1 MPQRKAIKMKTIEDL
16 KNIIE
21 TKMRERS
28 ADKKP
33 CITVCSGTGC
43 HAYGC
48 EKVVKAFSDEINKK
62 SLNDKVNIRATG
74 CHGFCER
81 GPIVVI
87 HPAGIF
93 YQKVKIEDIPEIV
106 SESIVNNRVIDR
118 LLYIDPNTGEKI
130 VHEKDV
136 PFYKKQQRIIFENNG
151 FIDPENINDYLA
163 VGGYKAFIK
172 VLSSSSPEEIISTV
186 KQSGLRGR
194 GGAGFP
200 TAYKWEF
207 CKKSK
212 GDVKYLICNADE
224 GDPGAY
230 MDRSLLEGNPHAV
243 LEGMLIG
250 ALAIGAKEGYIY
262 VRNEYPLAVKNISL
276 AIDQAKQFG
285 LLGEDILGS
294 GFNFDINIVKGAG
307 AFVCGEETAL
317 IASVEGRFGEP
328 RQRPPY
334 PVQKGLWGKPTNIN
348 NVETWA
354 NVPLII
360 KNGADWFSRIGT
372 ETSKGTKIFS
382 LVGKINNT
390 GLVEVP
396 MGIKLREIIEDIG
409 GGIPKGKKFKAVQ
422 TGGPSGGCMPAKL
435 LDLPVDY
442 EKLTEVGSMMGSGGM
457 VVMDEDT
464 CMVDVA
470 KYFLNFLKDES
481 CGKCFTCR
489 EGIVRMLEIVTDIT
503 DGKGTMA
510 DIQLL
515 EELARTVKD
524 STMCGLGQSAPNPVL
539 STLRYFRDEYE
550 AHIKYKRCPAVVC
563 KKIISSP
570 CQHTC
575 PINQEG
581 CVYIALI
588 ARGEFAKAAEIIL
601 KDNPLPSICARV
613 CHHPCE
619 SKCRAGESGDPI
631 SIRALKRF
639 AMDYATAHGIRP
651 KKGFQKT
658 REEKVAIIGSGPSG
672 LTCGFYLAQKG
683 YEVTIYESAPVA
695 GGMLALGIPEHRL
708 PRKMLNADIEAI
720 KSAGVTIKTNQALG
734 KDFSLDELFKK
745 GYQAVFIATGAYK
758 SWKLGIPGEE
768 GEGVLESMKFLIAV
782 NLGKEAKIGKRV
794 GIIGG
799 GNAAVDSS
807 RVSIRLPGCEKVSI
821 IYRRT
826 KTEMPAFK
834 ERGGKKEVEDALEEG
849 IDIKLLTAP
858 VKVIRENGKLV
869 GIECIRMEMGEP
881 DESGR
886 RRPVPVPGSEFKI
899 ELDTLILAIGEQP
912 DTSFLSEDCGVD
924 ISKSGT
930 ILVNPETLL
939 TNKEGVFAG
948 GDVVTGANTVVEAMA
963 AGKVASESIDRYLKG
978 ESMARTY
985 EVTKPSILVEALEL
999 TEEELASLERPDMP
1013 SLSIEERHK
1022 SFKEVELGL
1031 DEKMAM
1037 QEARR
1042 CLRCE
1047 LEPEEID

>member
-1 MPQRKAIKMKTIEDL
+1 MRKL
-16 KNIIE
+16 KNIKDLDE
-21 TKMRERS
+21 LKEGLSKQKPT
-28 ADKKP
+28 DKP
-33 CITVCSGTGC
+33 CIIISSGTCGQ
-43 HAYGC
+43 ARGSA
-48 EKVVKAFSDEINKK
+48 KVVEAFEQKIRSNGFK
-62 SLNDKVNIRATG
+62 DKVAIRVTG
-74 CHGFCER
+74 CHGFCEVE
-81 GPIVVI
+81 PTVLVY
-87 HPAGIF
+87 PEGIL
-93 YQKVKIEDIPEIV
+93 YQKVKPEDADQII
-106 SESIVNNRVIDR
+106 SETIINHKVIDR
-118 LLYIDPNTGEKI
+118 LLYSDPVTQQKFI
-130 VHEKDV
+130 HEEEF
-136 PFYKKQQRIIFENNG
+136 PFYRKQNRLVMGNNR
-151 FIDPENINDYLA
+151 FVDPTKIEDYLA
-163 VGGYKAFIK
+163 VGGYSGLRKI
-172 VLSSSSPEEIISTV
+172 LSGMTSEQVIFEV
-186 KQSGLRGR
+186 KKSGLRGR
-194 GGAGFP
+194 GGGGFP
-200 TAYKWEF
+200 TGLKWEL
-207 CKKSK
+207 CKKAK
-212 GDVKYLICNADE
+212 GQIKYIICNADE

-230 MDRSLLEGNPHAV
+230 MDRSLLEGNPHSV
-243 LEGMLIG
+243 MEGMLIG
-250 ALAIGAKEGYIY
+250 AFAIGAKEGYIY
-262 VRNEYPLAVKNISL
+262 VRNEYPLAVKNVGI
-276 AIDQAKQFG
+276 AINQAKEYG
-285 LLGEDILGS
+285 LLGEDILDS
-294 GFNFDINIVKGAG
+294 GFDFDLKIVRGAG

-317 IASVEGRFGEP
+317 IASIEGRLGEP
-328 RQRPPY
+328 KQRPPY

-360 KNGADWFSRIGT
+360 DRGAEWYSKIGT
-372 ETSKGTKIFS
+372 EKSKGTKIFS

-396 MGIKLREIIEDIG
+396 MGITLREIIEDIG
-409 GGIPKGKKFKAVQ
+409 GGIPGGRKFKAVQ

-442 EKLTEVGSMMGSGGM
+442 EKLTGVGSMMGSGGM

-489 EGIVRMLEIVTDIT
+489 EGIIRMLEIVTDIT

-510 DIQLL
+510 DIHLL
-515 EELARTVKD
+515 EELAKAVKD
-524 STMCGLGQSAPNPVL
+524 STMCGLGQTSPNPVL
-539 STLRYFRDEYE
+539 STLKYFRDEYE
-550 AHIKYKRCPAVVC
+550 AHVKYKRCPAVVC

-575 PINQEG
+575 PINQQG

-588 ARGEFAKAAEIIL
+588 ARGEFAKAIDIIR
-601 KDNPLPSICARV
+601 KDNPLPSVCARV

-619 SKCRAGESGDPI
+619 SKCRAGESGEPI

-639 AMDYATAHGIRP
+639 AIDYGLANGIKP
-651 KKGFQKT
+651 KNKFQKT
-658 REEKVAIIGSGPSG
+658 REEKVAIIGSGPAG

-683 YEVTIYESAPVA
+683 YEVTIYEEAPVA

-708 PRKMLNADIEAI
+708 PRKILNADIEAI
-720 KSAGVTIKTNQALG
+720 KTAGVIIKTNQTLG

-745 GYQAVFIATGAYK
+745 GYKAVFIATGAHK

-768 GEGVLESMKFLIAV
+768 GEGVLESMKFLVAV
-782 NLGKEAKIGKRV
+782 NLGKEVKIGKRV

-799 GNAAVDSS
+799 GNAAVDSA
-807 RVSIRLPGCEKVSI
+807 RVANRFSGCERVTI

-849 IDIKLLTAP
+849 IDIQLLTAP
-858 VKVIRENGKLV
+858 VKVLRENGKLV
-869 GIECIRMEMGEP
+869 GIECIRMKMGEP

-886 RRPVPVPGSEFKI
+886 RRPVPIPGSEFKI

-912 DTSFLSEDCGVD
+912 DISFLTENSGVG

-930 ILVNPETLL
+930 IVVDPETLT

-948 GDVVTGANTVVEAMA
+948 GDVVSGANTVVEAMA
-963 AGKVASESIDRYLKG
+963 AGKVASESIDKYLRG
-978 ESMARTY
+978 ESLTRVY

-999 TEEELASLERPDMP
+999 TEQELAELKRPEMP
-1013 SLSIEERHK
+1013 ALSVKQRHK
-1022 SFKEVELGL
+1022 SFQEVELGF
-1031 DEKMAM
+1031 DEKMAIK
-1037 QEARR
+1037 EAKR

-1047 LEPEEID
+1047 LESEEIE

>member
-1 MPQRKAIKMKTIEDL
+1 MKTIEEL
-16 KNIIE
+16 KRLIE
-21 TKMRERS
+21 TKKKERML
-28 ADKKP
+28 DQRP

-48 EKVVKAFSDEINKK
+48 EKVTQTFSDEIKRKN
-62 SLNDKVNIRATG
+62 LTEKVNIRTTG

-87 HPAGIF
+87 QPEGIF
-93 YQKVKIEDIPEIV
+93 YQKVKIEDVPEIV
-106 SESIVNNRVIDR
+106 QETIINKRLIHR
-118 LLYIDPNTGEKI
+118 LLYVDPSTAAEI
-130 VHEKDV
+130 TYEKDV
-136 PFYKKQQRIIFENNG
+136 PFYKGQKRIIFENNG
-151 FIDPENINDYLA
+151 FIDPQNINDYFA
-163 VGGYKAFIK
+163 VGGYQALVKA
-172 VLSSSSPEEIISTV
+172 LSELTSEEIIDTIKRSE
-186 KQSGLRGR
+186 LRGR

-200 TAYKWEF
+200 TGFKWEF
-207 CKKSK
+207 CKKAK
-212 GDVKYLICNADE
+212 GQTKYLICNADE

-250 ALAIGAKEGYIY
+250 AFAVGAREGYVY
-262 VRNEYPLAVKNISL
+262 VRNEYPLAVKNVGI
-276 AIDQAKQFG
+276 AINQAKEYG

-294 GFNFDINIVKGAG
+294 GFNFDLKIVRGAG

-317 IASVEGRFGEP
+317 IASIEGRLGEP

-354 NVPLII
+354 NVPLVIDR
-360 KNGADWFSRIGT
+360 GAEWYSKIGT
-372 ETSKGTKIFS
+372 EKSKGTKIFS

-409 GGIPKGKKFKAVQ
+409 GGIPRGKRFKAVQ
-422 TGGPSGGCMPAKL
+422 TGGPSGGCMPTKL

-442 EKLTEVGSMMGSGGM
+442 ERLTEVGSMMGSGGM

-489 EGIVRMLEIVTDIT
+489 EGILRMLEIVTDIT
-503 DGKGTMA
+503 DGKGTPA
-510 DIQLL
+510 DIALL
-515 EELARTVKD
+515 EELALAVKD
-524 STMCGLGQSAPNPVL
+524 TTMCGLGQTASNPVL

-550 AHIKYKRCPAVVC
+550 AHVKYKRCPAVVC

-575 PINQEG
+575 PIDQEA

-588 ARGEFAKAAEIIL
+588 AHGEFEKAFKIIR
-601 KDNPLPSICARV
+601 KDNPLPSVCARV

-619 SKCRAGESGDPI
+619 LKCRAGESGDPI
-631 SIRALKRF
+631 AIRALKRF
-639 AMDYATAHGIRP
+639 ATDYGITHGIKP
-651 KKGFQKT
+651 NVKFQKT
-658 REEKVAIIGSGPSG
+658 KEEKVAIVGSGPAG

-683 YEVTIYESAPVA
+683 YEVTIFEALSVA
-695 GGMLALGIPEHRL
+695 GGMLAVGIPEHRL
-708 PRKMLNADIEAI
+708 SKKVLNADISAI
-720 KSAGVTIKTNQALG
+720 QNAGVTIKTNQALG
-734 KDFSLDELFKK
+734 KDFSLDDLFKK
-745 GYQAVFIATGAYK
+745 GFKTVFISTGAHK
-758 SWKLGIPGEE
+758 SMRLGIPGEE
-768 GEGVLESMKFLIAV
+768 GEGVLESMEFLTEV
-782 NLGKEAKIGKRV
+782 NLGKEVKIGKRV

-799 GNAAVDSS
+799 GNAAVDSA
-807 RVSIRLPGCEKVSI
+807 RVANRLKGCEKVTI

-834 ERGGKKEVEDALEEG
+834 EEVESAVEEG
-849 IDIKLLTAP
+849 IDVQFLTAP
-858 VKVIRENGKLV
+858 VKVLRKDGKLI
-869 GIECIRMEMGEP
+869 GIECIRMELGAP

-886 RRPVPVPGSEFKI
+886 RRPVPIPGSEFVI
-899 ELDTLILAIGEQP
+899 ELDTLISAIGEQP
-912 DTSFLSEDCGVD
+912 DLSFLEGQTGVD
-924 ISKSGT
+924 ISKRGT
-930 ILVNPETLL
+930 IVVDAETFA
-939 TNKEGVFAG
+939 TNQEGVFAG
-948 GDVVTGANTVVEAMA
+948 GDVVTGANTVVEAMS
-963 AGKVASESIDRYLKG
+963 AGKIASESIDQYLRG
-978 ESMARTY
+978 ESLTRVY

-999 TEEELASLERPDMP
+999 TEEELASLKRPEMP
-1013 SLSIEERHK
+1013 TLSIDQRNK
-1022 SFKEVELGL
+1022 NFKEIDLGF
-1031 DEKMAM
+1031 DENMAM
-1037 QEARR
+1037 KEAKR

-1047 LEPEEID
+1047 LETEEVE